1 LFRGLLAHEAQAREP
16 GLLPELHR
24 RAARWLLGAGFTAD
38 GIRHTIAAG
47 DVGRACELIA
57 VHWPA
62 FLGVGDDRTIAAW
75 LDALSGGAVM
85 ADARVCVAGAMV
97 ALSLNRLDEAT
108 GWVCKAERAR
118 QPGPFADG
126 FGSLPAAT
134 AFVRASHGLGTGD
147 LGAGRAAAQQA
158 VALLAETS
166 PWWQLALCTW
176 GLSAYLLGR
185 TGEGLQA
192 LEEGR
197 RAGRIPGLGL
207 NLDLILGSLAGI
219 RADQGR
225 LEEAQQLAGEALAA
239 AAAPGG
245 QRHWGYG
252 LAHLAR
258 AKAADQLGRL
268 AGADAEAV
276 QALGLLRRGWP
287 IFVAAAL
294 PAQAAIKHKLGDRNA
309 AQELLREARR
319 IVRDCPDPGI
329 VPELID
335 TAERR
340 LRRPPA
346 RRGAGPA
353 AEPLTDR
360 EAAILRMLASQLS
373 QREIGQ
379 ELFVTLNTVKF
390 HTRSIFRKLGV
401 STRAEAVARARELGL
416 L

>member
-1 LFRGLLAHEAQAREP
+1 MPARRWLRRP
-16 GLLPELHR
+16 R
-24 RAARWLLGAGFTAD
+24 RAA
-38 GIRHTIAAG
+38 
-47 DVGRACELIA
+47 
-57 VHWPA
+57 
-62 FLGVGDDRTIAAW
+62 
-75 LDALSGGAVM
+75 S
-85 ADARVCVAGAMV
+85 
-97 ALSLNRLDEAT
+97 
-108 GWVCKAERAR
+108 
-118 QPGPFADG
+118 
-126 FGSLPAAT
+126 
-134 AFVRASHGLGTGD
+134 GTG
-147 LGAGRAAAQQA
+147 
-158 VALLAETS
+158 
-166 PWWQLALCTW
+166 
-176 GLSAYLLGR
+176 
-185 TGEGLQA
+185 
-192 LEEGR
+192 
-197 RAGRIPGLGL
+197 
-207 NLDLILGSLAGI
+207 GS
-219 RADQGR
+219 
-225 LEEAQQLAGEALAA
+225 
-239 AAAPGG
+239 
-245 QRHWGYG
+245 G

-258 AKAADQLGRL
+258 AKAADQLGQL
-268 AGADAEAV
+268 AEADAEAV

-416 L
+416 LQHRPPAPARQVPSPAPASGKAHPGGIRLRVRHPPRRDHPVPEAPTGKRKR